1 MTAAKTILS
10 SSEYSPRVIELRKK
24 IHDASYVDYAVQR
37 IALVLSRRLV
47 EDDEP
52 TLIQKGRMY
61 GTQ

>member
-10 SSEYSPRVIELRKK
+10 SSEYSPRVLELRKK

-52 TLIQKGRMY
+52 LFAQKGRLY
-61 GTQ
+61 GAQ